1 MMSKIFTRERLKFY
15 AWASLV
21 FFSLTFLHSL
31 NTYPRNFFEVL
42 VNNIWHLAFILV
54 VNFILFEYTAPYV
67 FSKKKTVLINI
78 FLGFVFL
85 FIYMMIYSYVA
96 YCWRLLGIELHI
108 YTPLKE
114 FKSVEEA
121 LENQMAYSMGS
132 VFFFAVTRH
141 IYIYIKLKQSA
152 QQLRIEK
159 QQAELNYLKSQTN
172 PHFLFNTLNNIYSL
186 AKDKSDLAPESI
198 LKLSKILRFMLYETS
213 GEYIAIEQE
222 LKLISDYLD
231 LEKLRYDETLRLNF
245 NYDVEDMKQALPPLL
260 LVPLVENAFKHGVA
274 ETRMRPF
281 VDIHLSVRN
290 RWLNFTVKN
299 SSEKSVDNTDVKENI
314 GLKNL
319 RRQLELLYKEYELSV
334 QQGDST
340 FVATL
345 KINLATHV

>member
-1 MMSKIFTRERLKFY
+1 
-15 AWASLV
+15 
-21 FFSLTFLHSL
+21 
-31 NTYPRNFFEVL
+31 
-42 VNNIWHLAFILV
+42 
-54 VNFILFEYTAPYV
+54 
-67 FSKKKTVLINI
+67 
-78 FLGFVFL
+78 
-85 FIYMMIYSYVA
+85 MMIYSYVA